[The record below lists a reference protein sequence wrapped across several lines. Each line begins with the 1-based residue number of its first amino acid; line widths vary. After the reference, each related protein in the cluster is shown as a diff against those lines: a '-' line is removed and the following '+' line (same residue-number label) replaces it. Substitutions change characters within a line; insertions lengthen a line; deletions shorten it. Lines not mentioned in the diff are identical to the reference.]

1 MPDRTI
7 HCGICNAPITGY
19 DFPERMKKLRE
30 HRQKYH
36 PATFA
41 KSVKKGVETR
51 TDRHLTMGDIECSI
65 VLSKKPHRS

>member
-7 HCGICNAPITGY
+7 HCSVCNAPISGY

-36 PATFA
+36 PAAFA
-41 KSVKKGVETR
+41 KSVKKGVRTR
-51 TDRHLTMGDIECSI
+51 ANGHLTIGDLECTVIS
-65 VLSKKPHRS
+65 VDKAA